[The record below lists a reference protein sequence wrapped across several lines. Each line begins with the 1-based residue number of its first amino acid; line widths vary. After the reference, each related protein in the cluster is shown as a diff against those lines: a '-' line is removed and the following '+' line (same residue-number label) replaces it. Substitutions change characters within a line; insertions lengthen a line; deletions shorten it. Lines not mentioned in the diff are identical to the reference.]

1 MLCERIPLVLPHIKV
16 KIERSNKHADFYFI
30 ILGMFL
36 AIIVSLF
43 MIFKTL
49 LMSPVVWVILLL
61 LVLFFRGKKK

>member
-1 MLCERIPLVLPHIKV
+1 MSAFTLFSWGL
-16 KIERSNKHADFYFI
+16 
-30 ILGMFL
+30 FL

-61 LVLFFRGKKK
+61 LFLFFRGKKK

>member
-1 MLCERIPLVLPHIKV
+1 MLIFTLL
-16 KIERSNKHADFYFI
+16 SWG
-30 ILGMFL
+30 LFL

>member
-1 MLCERIPLVLPHIKV
+1 MSTFTLFSWGL
-16 KIERSNKHADFYFI
+16 
-30 ILGMFL
+30 FL

-61 LVLFFRGKKK
+61 LFLFFRGKKK